1 MAKTL
6 TGATASLLLTVPG
19 LFPVGQN
26 LQQFSVDDSF
36 SSTTVQIAQGEMGV
50 DGTASFAFIHQMR
63 EIDITLQANSPSC
76 FVLDTLAQAME
87 AASEVIFV
95 ELVVSI
101 PAVGMNYAL
110 SNGTMTGYPTMAGVK
125 KTLSAR
131 KFTLQ
136 FGKMVASPAL

>member
-26 LQQFSVDDSF
+26 IQQFSVDDAF
-36 SSTTVQIAQGEMGV
+36 SGSTVQIAQGEIGV

-63 EIDITLQANSPSC
+63 EIDINLQANSPSC
-76 FVLDTLAQAME
+76 FVFDTLAQAME

-95 ELVVSI
+95 ELVISI
-101 PAVGMNYAL
+101 PAVGMTYTL
-110 SNGTMTGYPTMAGVK
+110 TNGTMTGYPTMAGVK
-125 KTLSAR
+125 KALAAR

-136 FGKMVASPAL
+136 FGKMVASPSL